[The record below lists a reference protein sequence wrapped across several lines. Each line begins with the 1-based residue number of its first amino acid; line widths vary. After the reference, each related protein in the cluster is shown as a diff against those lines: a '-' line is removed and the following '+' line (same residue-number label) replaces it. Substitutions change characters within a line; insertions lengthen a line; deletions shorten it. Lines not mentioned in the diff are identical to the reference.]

1 MSDFLMTWGT
11 AIGIFLVTGTFM
23 QAMNLTIGG
32 KAGDHGLKG
41 FWYVWKRFLLIIL
54 GVLDSMLAWRGGF
67 AISDLY
73 VLLLA
78 SGIFV
83 YFIGA
88 VQRRSKS

>member
-1 MSDFLMTWGT
+1 MTANNKSNRGVIT
-11 AIGIFLVTGTFM
+11 RLFGVI
-23 QAMNLTIGG
+23 
-32 KAGDHGLKG
+32 
-41 FWYVWKRFLLIIL
+41 LIIL

-67 AISDLY
+67 AVSDVY
-73 VLLLA
+73 VLLVA

>member
-1 MSDFLMTWGT
+1 MTANNKSNRGV
-11 AIGIFLVTGTFM
+11 IPRLVGV
-23 QAMNLTIGG
+23 I
-32 KAGDHGLKG
+32 
-41 FWYVWKRFLLIIL
+41 LIIL

-67 AISDLY
+67 PVSDLY
-73 VLLLA
+73 VLLVA

>member
-1 MSDFLMTWGT
+1 MT
-11 AIGIFLVTGTFM
+11 A
-23 QAMNLTIGG
+23 NNN
-32 KAGDHGLKG
+32 KG
-41 FWYVWKRFLLIIL
+41 VITRLLGVILIIL

>member
-1 MSDFLMTWGT
+1 VT
-11 AIGIFLVTGTFM
+11 A
-23 QAMNLTIGG
+23 NNN
-32 KAGDHGLKG
+32 KG
-41 FWYVWKRFLLIIL
+41 VITRLLGVILIIL

>member
-1 MSDFLMTWGT
+1 MTTDNKANKGV
-11 AIGIFLVTGTFM
+11 VTRMFG
-23 QAMNLTIGG
+23 
-32 KAGDHGLKG
+32 
-41 FWYVWKRFLLIIL
+41 VVLIIL

-73 VLLLA
+73 VLLFA
-78 SGIFV
+78 TGVFV